1 MHIQF
6 KNKFSKNIKTYRDMR
21 LEMGQQVFHIEKY
34 EELERDNGTI
44 KGTICSTLHHINC
57 LNMY

>member
-34 EELERDNGTI
+34 EELEKDNEQ
-44 KGTICSTLHHINC
+44 
-57 LNMY
+57 